1 MPISNAPPKS
11 ATPRQS
17 STQKNAAAQAIAQT
31 SQHNKRKEGVE
42 GLGQAAA
49 LVLLVRKQFADAA
62 AIGIHVPAIAEEMA
76 SIADGNDTWAKW
88 LDYFTMA
95 GPYAGLVK
103 ASLPLML
110 QLMANHGTIP
120 AEAGAALGVMSPKTL
135 ELKGKAEQEKVE
147 AALLLQIQEDQR
159 QTDALRQQLREASIN
174 GHAANT
180 E

>member
-1 MPISNAPPKS
+1 MPISSAPPKA

-17 STQKNAAAQAIAQT
+17 SAQKAAAVQQAHA
-31 SQHNKRKEGVE
+31 SQHQKRKEGIE

-49 LVLLVRKQFADAA
+49 LILLVRKQFADAA
-62 AIGIHVPAIAEEMA
+62 AVNIHVPAIAEEMA
-76 SIADGNDTWAKW
+76 SIADSNDTWAKW

-147 AALLLQIQEDQR
+147 TALLLQIQQDQR
-159 QTDALRQQLREASIN
+159 ETAALREQLEKASVN
-174 GHAANT
+174 GHS
-180 E
+180 